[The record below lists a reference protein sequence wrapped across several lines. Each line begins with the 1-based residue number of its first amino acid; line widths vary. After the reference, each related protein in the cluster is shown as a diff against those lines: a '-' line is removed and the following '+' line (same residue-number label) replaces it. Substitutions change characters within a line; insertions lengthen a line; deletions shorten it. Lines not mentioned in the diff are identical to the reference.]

1 MVQVLYRRIK
11 VKKVPKKKRFNLK
24 EATFAPDL
32 DLYYMLNKKLNFG
45 ELELSGDSV
54 FNKGEILEVE
64 FQVANFN
71 TRLRMLAKID
81 KISTF
86 SELKRVL
93 WRGKVQFSA
102 VSKEDYDRLLD
113 LDAKRIQEE
122 SQFRER
128 IKTPSNPPAQGS
140 GPTLKIRI
148 KPE

>member
-11 VKKVPKKKRFNLK
+11 VKKIAKKKRFNLK

-32 DLYYMLNKKLNFG
+32 DLYYMLNKRLNFG

-54 FNKGEILEVE
+54 FNKGEIIEIE

-81 KISTF
+81 KITTF
-86 SELKRVL
+86 TELKRVL
-93 WRGKVQFSA
+93 WRGKIHFSA
-102 VSKEDYDRLLD
+102 VSKEDYDRLLE
-113 LDAKRIQEE
+113 LDAKRVQEE
-122 SQFRER
+122 AQFRE
-128 IKTPSNPPAQGS
+128 KLKPATNPPPAGN
-140 GPTLKIRI
+140 PTLKIKI